1 MIKKNGSI
9 EPILRTMV
17 FVAIGLVLLTS
28 LAGAYSNPLDVP
40 FKSQV
45 PPGTWSETK
54 NCGQTSSLMIYS
66 FYDETI
72 PTEQGIKDIDDW
84 LFEKYGSSQA
94 INGYSGSNTNTVI
107 LETLAKEYGGFSD
120 SYKASGWTIEKVKQE
135 IDAGHP
141 VIVAVTGAPLGQS
154 YDGHFLVVKGYTDT
168 GIITNDP
175 GRTNGVITYSN
186 KQFLNAMSSQ
196 GGAVVVVIDEPSPT
210 SPKLDLIILI
220 DTTGSM
226 GGEINQVKVSANEIV
241 EALDSTGF
249 DYRVAVADYR
259 DYPES
264 PYGGSSDYLY
274 NLNLPFSSNKD
285 SIISSIN
292 GLTLGWGADWRES
305 VYSALVMSM
314 TDANKDITNSDNYG
328 WRNGVSKAIIIMGD
342 APPHIPE
349 PWIGGYAL
357 SDVTYWS
364 ENIDPI
370 VVYSIVV
377 GYDSTTYAAFS
388 EISEGTGGKV
398 YSAETASEVADAII
412 EAIRDI
418 GTDDHGV
425 NVEITPAHNE
435 VSPEDSVAYSVNITN
450 KGNIADVYNVSFEA
464 ENILGSYRGYP
475 MAIQLSWIV
484 FDSAQVTFNSEMSEV
499 RPLTITVPENWAGME
514 DMVYSFDVT
523 AISTTDTNI
532 GNTSS
537 AELKVKANNK
547 SMIEYSKLEIQWLAE
562 LVDGSDIDRGIKNSL
577 LTKLT
582 NAESKADRALVDLD
596 NGKIKTADNMLQASR
611 NLINA
616 FANQVDA
623 QYDKKIMQPDAEI
636 LKEKANQI
644 MEDLE
649 KAKNN

>member
-1 MIKKNGSI
+1 MKAEMKSIALIAIIGVVLIILMPLASAVVSNNDIASIAVSYEGQDVNLECKGFVQKVINEVAGSY
-9 EPILRTMV
+9 ILSTGYTQCYLDIGTEIQSSQVMRGDVIQISHNTDLEKFYDGMHT
-17 FVAIGLVLLTS
+17 AIVLENYGDGS
-28 LAGAYSNPLDVP
+28 FRVVDSNYVGPKIVGIHNWNPFNFAAKSKYDLDVH
-40 FKSQV
+40 
-45 PPGTWSETK
+45 
-54 NCGQTSSLMIYS
+54 
-66 FYDETI
+66 FYR
-72 PTEQGIKDIDDW
+72 
-84 LFEKYGSSQA
+84 L
-94 INGYSGSNTNTVI
+94 
-107 LETLAKEYGGFSD
+107 
-120 SYKASGWTIEKVKQE
+120 
-135 IDAGHP
+135 
-141 VIVAVTGAPLGQS
+141 
-154 YDGHFLVVKGYTDT
+154 
-168 GIITNDP
+168 GIIDST
-175 GRTNGVITYSN
+175 
-186 KQFLNAMSSQ
+186 Q
-196 GGAVVVVIDEPSPT
+196 
-210 SPKLDLIILI
+210 PKLDLIILI

-259 DYPES
+259 DYPEL

-274 NLNLPFSSNKD
+274 NLNLPFSNNKD

-314 TDANKDITNSDNYG
+314 TDVNKDITNSDNYG

-377 GYDSTTYAAFS
+377 GYDSTTYVAFS
-388 EISEGTGGKV
+388 KISEGTGGKV

-412 EAIRDI
+412 EAIGDI

-464 ENILGSYRGYP
+464 ENILGSYRGHP
-475 MAIQLSWIV
+475 MAIQSSWIV
-484 FDSAQVTFNSEMSEV
+484 FNSAQVTFNSEMSEV

-514 DMVYSFDVT
+514 DMVYSFDVI
-523 AISTTDTNI
+523 AISTTNTSI